1 MSGVFLARGHLFDI
15 GRRRLQPP
23 EKAFSCKESGYVL
36 RFFSLFLLTGVL
48 AGGRFPV
55 CVARAPLFLLPFLL
69 LSGCSPE
76 PKQESSYL
84 SLEVRERDRLPLA
97 PHVLASRA
105 RPTAAMTEEHKGV
118 SLRFMI
124 LDKRTLKIHRVVAP
138 VGQRIPAPWGG
149 ALYPV
154 AFANDLT
161 IREGRAMHGPDGYF
175 NPAVWVVLEDGNG
188 QPLHEGWLFVRDS
201 AQTAW
206 DHPRYDLTFLGMVE
220 SSTVGDPAQGAA
232 RSLAPAAPAS
242 SKKRLPPSPAGV
254 AGPRDEAVDAEED
267 LQEPQD

>member
-1 MSGVFLARGHLFDI
+1 M
-15 GRRRLQPP
+15 
-23 EKAFSCKESGYVL
+23 L

-48 AGGRFPV
+48 AGGRFSV
-55 CVARAPLFLLPFLL
+55 SGALCCLFLLPSLL

-124 LDKRTLKIHRVVAP
+124 LDKRTLKIHRLVAP

-149 ALYPV
+149 ALYPI

-161 IREGRAMHGPDGYF
+161 IREGRAMHGPEGYF

-220 SSTVGDPAQGAA
+220 APTADDPSRGARPQAPAQ
-232 RSLAPAAPAS
+232 PAS
-242 SKKRLPPSPAGV
+242 SKKRIPSSPVGV
-254 AGPRDEAVDAEED
+254 AEPQDEAVDAEDEE
-267 LQEPQD
+267 LQD